1 MADTSTKEIVR
12 RPRRTLA
19 QIKIPGGDTLVP
31 REAFAHDVIGVCER
45 TAARMN
51 LPTTYVGGI
60 AFVAH
65 DASLKIVANLVKRRN
80 PAPVKRRAVA

>member
-1 MADTSTKEIVR
+1 MTDSSTKEIVR

-19 QIKIPGGDTLVP
+19 QIKIPGDTLVP
-31 REAFAHDVIGVCER
+31 RENFAHDVIGVCER

-60 AFVAH
+60 AFVAR
-65 DASLKIVANLVKRRN
+65 DASLKIVADQLQRKNQ
-80 PAPVKRRAVA
+80 PPKRRAR